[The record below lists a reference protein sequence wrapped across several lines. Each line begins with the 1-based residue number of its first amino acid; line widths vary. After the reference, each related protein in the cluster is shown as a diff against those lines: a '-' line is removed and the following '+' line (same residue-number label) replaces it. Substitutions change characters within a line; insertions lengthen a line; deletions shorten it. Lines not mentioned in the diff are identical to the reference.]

1 MLPCFYVVICLLG
14 LTSEFSTHF
23 ENLNKH
29 HPKINLTIEVNPCK
43 FLDTKIVNN
52 KGKITTEVSLKSSK
66 LPVRLSSRV
75 PKQYKQNAVI
85 GDLHRSKTISSTFEM
100 EIKVIKH
107 KFRNAYY
114 PSTFLNKVIHQFF
127 TRKNNDSCI
136 IPPDLFEESKPF
148 ILVEIPFCE
157 ENENATKHFI

>member
-1 MLPCFYVVICLLG
+1 MLPRFYVVVCLLG
-14 LTSEFSTHF
+14 LTSEFSAIF

-29 HPKINLTIEVNPCK
+29 HSKINLTIEVNPFN

-52 KGKITTEVSLKSSK
+52 KGKITTEVFPKSPK
-66 LPVRLSSRV
+66 LPVHWSSRV
-75 PKQYKQNAVI
+75 PKWYKRNAII
-85 GDLHRSKTISSTFEM
+85 GDLHRSKRISSIFEM

-114 PSTFLNKVIHQFF
+114 PSTFLNKIIHHFF
-127 TRKNNDSCI
+127 TRKNNGSCI